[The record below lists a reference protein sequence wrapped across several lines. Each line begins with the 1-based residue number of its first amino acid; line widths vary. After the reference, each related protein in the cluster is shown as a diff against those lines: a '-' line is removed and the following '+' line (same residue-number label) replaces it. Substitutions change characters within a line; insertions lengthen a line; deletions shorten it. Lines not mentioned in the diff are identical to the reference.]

1 MLRRREP
8 RGRGRL
14 SNTTGYSQP
23 MLQKAR
29 ARWAQRKKREQQLDE
44 ELAAEERALLD
55 DPDELNAELDRA
67 QAAGPLGFITRR
79 LPREERRQ

>member
-1 MLRRREP
+1 
-8 RGRGRL
+8 
-14 SNTTGYSQP
+14 

-29 ARWAQRKKREQQLDE
+29 TWWAQRTKRDQQHDE

-55 DPDELNAELDRA
+55 DPDELDAELDQA

-79 LPREERRQ
+79 LPREERRR

>member
-1 MLRRREP
+1 
-8 RGRGRL
+8 
-14 SNTTGYSQP
+14 

-29 ARWAQRKKREQQLDE
+29 TWWAQRNNREQHLDQ

-55 DPDELNAELDRA
+55 DPSELDAELDRA

-79 LPREERRQ
+79 FPREERRR

>member
-1 MLRRREP
+1 
-8 RGRGRL
+8 
-14 SNTTGYSQP
+14 

-29 ARWAQRKKREQQLDE
+29 TWWAQRNDREQQLDR

-55 DPDELNAELDRA
+55 DPDEVDAELDRA

-79 LPREERRQ
+79 LPREKRLR